1 MKVFWLEAIERVFT
15 SKDSLLGKYRILN
28 GNSDWYIGLVRII
41 RLLFPMAVFAFIAL
55 FPVLLIA
62 IFDTNSLAKFASYF
76 FVHEGSYLE
85 PSADFQ
91 PICGRKNTKDDPKV
105 VFFLCFSLSPCN
117 DFQLVAILCP
127 NLIHYQTWRRG
138 RDSNSWCRLPST
150 SV

>member
-62 IFDTNSLAKFASYF
+62 IFLQVPPQNLQVIF
-76 FVHEGSYLE
+76 FV
-85 PSADFQ
+85 P
-91 PICGRKNTKDDPKV
+91 
-105 VFFLCFSLSPCN
+105 
-117 DFQLVAILCP
+117 
-127 NLIHYQTWRRG
+127 
-138 RDSNSWCRLPST
+138 
-150 SV
+150 

>member
-1 MKVFWLEAIERVFT
+1 MIYNWLCNSCIVNFKFFWRFFKWRYFEVKLEAIERVFT

-76 FVHEGSYLE
+76 FVPYSDTWRFLFGTLGRF
-85 PSADFQ
+85 SADLWAQKYKRRPESRLLFM
-91 PICGRKNTKDDPKV
+91 
-105 VFFLCFSLSPCN
+105 FFFK
-117 DFQLVAILCP
+117 
-127 NLIHYQTWRRG
+127 
-138 RDSNSWCRLPST
+138 

>member
-55 FPVLLIA
+55 LSVLLIA
-62 IFDTNSLAKFASYF
+62 FLIQVPPQNLQAIFSCPNLI
-76 FVHEGSYLE
+76 HEGSYLE

-105 VFFLCFSLSPCN
+105 VFFLCFSLSSCS
-117 DFQLVAILCP
+117 DFQLVEFCV
-127 NLIHYQTWRRG
+127 LI
-138 RDSNSWCRLPST
+138 
-150 SV
+150 